1 MSQTDGITERNLN
14 SISKIDPFVSSIV
27 EQSVHVALYDFD
39 VDSRSWKR
47 KEVAGPFFIYK
58 RKAKPFYSF
67 IIANRH
73 SPDDYIQPILPTI
86 RFELKAPFI
95 FVNVSESRL

>member
-1 MSQTDGITERNLN
+1 
-14 SISKIDPFVSSIV
+14 
-27 EQSVHVALYDFD
+27 

-73 SPDDYIQPILPTI
+73 SPDDFIQPILQTI

-95 FVNVSESRL
+95 FVNVSESKLQIQFSLINCLKFRKHHWTMVLGKRGVLENL